1 VGIYQVMPVTEAIG
15 RVIMEGGNAISIS
28 DQARREGVWDLRAAG
43 LNKVKEGMTSLA
55 EINRVTVD

>member
-1 VGIYQVMPVTEAIG
+1 MPVTEAIG

-28 DQARREGVWDLRAAG
+28 DQARREGVWDLRTAG
-43 LNKVKEGMTSLA
+43 LNKVKEGMTSLE